1 MNIMNIEINNTK
13 NFNYILPNFPET
25 KIYNKLDNIIN
36 ALTKKL
42 KMRENS
48 FVNLITNSD
57 ALNNIFEICPCL
69 IKEFVFHNNKI
80 KLYLDMIQS
89 LYHNLLISYFNYIYI
104 LIYITNYQIQKKIS
118 SLDLFICSWNNYLY
132 KIIWNIYM
140 K

>member
-1 MNIMNIEINNTK
+1 MNIMNIEINNNK
-13 NFNYILPNFPET
+13 NFKYILPNFPET

-48 FVNLITNSD
+48 FGNLITNSD

-69 IKEFVFHNNKI
+69 IKEFIFHKNKI

-104 LIYITNYQIQKKIS
+104 LIYI
-118 SLDLFICSWNNYLY
+118 
-132 KIIWNIYM
+132 
-140 K
+140 